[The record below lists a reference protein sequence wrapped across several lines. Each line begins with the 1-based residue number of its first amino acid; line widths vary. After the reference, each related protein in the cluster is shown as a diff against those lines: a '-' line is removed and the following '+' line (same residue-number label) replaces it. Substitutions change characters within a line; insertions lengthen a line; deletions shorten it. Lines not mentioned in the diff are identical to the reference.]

1 MTGFLRLMTVMMSMI
16 IGTQFVMASTHG
28 ERGLVMED
36 FFRGRLVAEG
46 KFVSSWTGSER
57 GVKVV
62 MNGTWNAKAKTL
74 TLKEDIAYSDGEKA
88 KTVWV
93 FTKNEDGSYS
103 AERDGKP
110 AEISVEDGVVFL
122 RYPAE
127 IGGYNLHFVDKM
139 ELIDGK
145 TVLNTADVHA
155 FGFFTSGTV
164 ELKIRKAGK

>member
-1 MTGFLRLMTVMMSMI
+1 MTVFLRLITIMLSMI
-16 IGTQFVMASTHG
+16 VGTQFALAASHG
-28 ERGLVMED
+28 DEGLVMEK
-36 FFRGRLVAEG
+36 FFRGRLYAEG
-46 KFVSSWTGSER
+46 KFTSSWGASER
-57 GVKVV
+57 RVKVV
-62 MNGTWNAKAKTL
+62 MNGSWNEKARTL
-74 TLKEDIAYSDGEKA
+74 TLKEDIVYSDGEKA

-110 AEISVEDGVVFL
+110 AEISVEDGVVYL

-155 FGFFTSGTV
+155 FGFLSAGKV
-164 ELKIRKAGK
+164 ELKIRKAG

>member
-1 MTGFLRLMTVMMSMI
+1 MTMRRMFAAAFGLLLVAGIMPAH
-16 IGTQFVMASTHG
+16 ASA

-36 FFRGRLVAEG
+36 FFRGRLLAEG

-74 TLKEDIAYSDGEKA
+74 TLKEDIVYSDGEKA

-93 FTKNEDGSYS
+93 FTKNDDGSYS
-103 AERDGKP
+103 AVRDGRD
-110 AEISVEDGVVFL
+110 AEISIDDGVVFL

-127 IGGYNLHFVDKM
+127 IGGYNLRFVDKM
-139 ELIDGK
+139 ELIDSK

-155 FGFFTSGTV
+155 FGFLTAGNV

>member
-1 MTGFLRLMTVMMSMI
+1 MRNLRFIAILLGMV
-16 IGTQFVMASTHG
+16 IGAPFALASTHA
-28 ERGLVMED
+28 ERDLVMEE
-36 FFRGRLVAEG
+36 FFRGRLHAEG
-46 KFVSSWTGSER
+46 KFTSSWTGSER

-62 MNGTWNAKAKTL
+62 MNGAWNAKARTL
-74 TLKEDIAYSDGEKA
+74 TLKEDIVYSDGEKA
-88 KTVWV
+88 KTVWE

-103 AERDGKP
+103 AIRDGKP
-110 AEISVEDGVVFL
+110 AEISVEDGVVYL

-155 FGFFTSGTV
+155 FGFLTAGTV
-164 ELKIRKAGK
+164 ELTIRKASK

>member
-1 MTGFLRLMTVMMSMI
+1 MTGFLRLTVIVLSMVT
-16 IGTQFVMASTHG
+16 GSQFVMANTPS

-36 FFRGRLVAEG
+36 FFRGRLHAEG
-46 KFVSSWTGSER
+46 KFVSSWGRSER

-74 TLKEDIAYSDGEKA
+74 TLKEDIVYSDGEKA

-93 FTKNEDGSYS
+93 FTKNDDGSYS
-103 AERDGKP
+103 AVRDGKE
-110 AEISVEDGVVFL
+110 ADISIEDGVVFL

-139 ELIDGK
+139 ELIDSK

-155 FGFFTSGTV
+155 FGFLTAGNV

>member
-1 MTGFLRLMTVMMSMI
+1 MTHCLRLFTVLISMI
-16 IGTQFVMASTHG
+16 IGAPFALASTHAD
-28 ERGLVMED
+28 RGLVMEE
-36 FFRGRLVAEG
+36 FFRGRLYAEG

-62 MNGTWNAKAKTL
+62 MNGTWNAKARTL
-74 TLKEDIAYSDGEKA
+74 TLKEDIVYSDGEKA
-88 KTVWV
+88 RTVWV

-103 AERDGKP
+103 AERDGNP

-139 ELIDGK
+139 ELIDRK

-155 FGFFTSGTV
+155 FGFLTAGTV